1 LTSILVADDDKL
13 VRITLRK
20 ILESAGY
27 TSLGAKDGAEAVEIY
42 RKKKPD
48 LVIVDIVMPIKDGVR
63 TFLELRGFDAKAKII
78 AMSAGA
84 RSGKI
89 DYLSLTKR
97 IGANGILANG
107 LGWLYFAI
115 LLAVSL
121 SAIPLM
127 LITDGGA
134 H

>member
-1 LTSILVADDDKL
+1 MKNGTLTSILVADDDRL

-27 TSLGAKDGAEAVEIY
+27 AAFEAKDGAEALEIY
-42 RKKKPD
+42 RKRRPD
-48 LVIVDIVMPIKDGVR
+48 LVILDIVMPIKDGVR
-63 TFLELRGFDAKAKII
+63 TFLELRGIDSKAKII

-97 IGANGILANG
+97 IGANGILTKPFNRVSVLAMVDQ
-107 LGWLYFAI
+107 I
-115 LLAVSL
+115 LAGEK
-121 SAIPLM
+121 
-127 LITDGGA
+127 TT
-134 H
+134 

>member
-1 LTSILVADDDKL
+1 MTSILVADDDRL

-27 TSLGAKDGAEAVEIY
+27 SLFEAKDGSEAVDVY
-42 RKKKPD
+42 RKRRPD
-48 LVIVDIVMPIKDGVR
+48 LVILDIVMPIKDGVR
-63 TFLELRGFDAKAKII
+63 TFLELRGLDSKAKII

-97 IGANGILANG
+97 IGADGILTKPFNRASVLNLVG
-107 LGWLYFAI
+107 QI
-115 LLAVSL
+115 LAGEKT
-121 SAIPLM
+121 A
-127 LITDGGA
+127 
-134 H
+134 

>member
-1 LTSILVADDDKL
+1 MSTDRLTTILVADDDRL

-27 TSLGAKDGAEAVEIY
+27 TVFEAKDGADAIEVF
-42 RKKKPD
+42 RKRRPD
-48 LVIVDIVMPIKDGVR
+48 LVILDIVMPIKDGVR
-63 TFLELRGFDAKAKII
+63 TFLELRGLDSKARII

-97 IGANGILANG
+97 IGANGILTKPFNRASVLAMVG
-107 LGWLYFAI
+107 QI
-115 LLAVSL
+115 LLDEK
-121 SAIPLM
+121 SA
-127 LITDGGA
+127 
-134 H
+134 

>member
-1 LTSILVADDDKL
+1 VRVGQLTSILVADDDKL

-63 TFLELRGFDAKAKII
+63 TFLELRGLDAKAKII

-97 IGANGILANG
+97 IGANGILAKPFTRATVLALVG
-107 LGWLYFAI
+107 QI
-115 LLAVSL
+115 LA
-121 SAIPLM
+121 
-127 LITDGGA
+127 GE
-134 H
+134 

>member
-1 LTSILVADDDKL
+1 MTSILVADDDKL

-27 TSLGAKDGAEAVEIY
+27 TSLGAKDGAEAIEIY
-42 RKKKPD
+42 RKQKPD

-97 IGANGILANG
+97 IGANGILAKPFTRATVLALVG
-107 LGWLYFAI
+107 QI
-115 LLAVSL
+115 LAG
-121 SAIPLM
+121 
-127 LITDGGA
+127 D
-134 H
+134 

>member
-1 LTSILVADDDKL
+1 MTSILVADDDKL

-42 RKKKPD
+42 RKNKPD

-63 TFLELRGFDAKAKII
+63 TFLELRGLDAKAKII

-97 IGANGILANG
+97 IGANGILAKPFTRATVLALVG
-107 LGWLYFAI
+107 QI
-115 LLAVSL
+115 LA
-121 SAIPLM
+121 
-127 LITDGGA
+127 GE
-134 H
+134 